1 MRPGR
6 LPDGRE
12 QLMVFRDGTPKG
24 LEVVLQERGV
34 NTTHFNRCEMVKY

>member
-12 QLMVFRDGTPKG
+12 QLMVFHDGTAKG

-34 NTTHFNRCEMVKY
+34 NSAHLN